1 MGPFDDPAHWQDHKP
16 CIHWCSLLNCLLGV
30 MQCSSPAIAWMA
42 NDFNTNMVRLL
53 DVMSAFSTVRTVCV
67 ELFEPRAL
75 GARLRDHGC
84 GSIPV
89 LYARGSYRDC
99 DEQSHCIDNEMAL
112 SPFDFL
118 ARVKTAFATLR

>member
-1 MGPFDDPAHWQDHKP
+1 
-16 CIHWCSLLNCLLGV
+16 

-53 DVMSAFSTVRTVCV
+53 DVMSAFSTVRTIRV
-67 ELFEPRAL
+67 ELFEPRAF

-89 LYARGSYRDC
+89 LYARGSYHDC

-112 SPFDFL
+112 SAFDFL
-118 ARVKTAFATLR
+118 ARVKTAFATLG